1 MRPYVWRAFCLL
13 MVALVCAAAPARA
26 STQLDALYARILR
39 RPNDTALNLQFARAA
54 EAAGILRWA
63 LLAYERVTVN
73 DPGNAEAQAG
83 LQRVRRKLQPNIGQV
98 TVELGSAV
106 ETNPRYY
113 IGPKRTEFEGLA
125 SAALRDERAVND
137 MCWHT
142 TGVVAGQFHSKSSD
156 LDYGYLGLNTGPVLD
171 ILPGVAMVPAVGGA
185 AAYFDHNFYYG
196 EGALSATFE
205 GARRAPTSR
214 CS

>member
-1 MRPYVWRAFCLL
+1 MRPYGWRAFCLL

-54 EAAGILRWA
+54 EAAGILR
-63 LLAYERVTVN
+63 
-73 DPGNAEAQAG
+73 
-83 LQRVRRKLQPNIGQV
+83 VRRKLQPNISQV

-137 MCWHT
+137 MCLHT

-185 AAYFDHNFYYG
+185 AAYFDRNFYYG